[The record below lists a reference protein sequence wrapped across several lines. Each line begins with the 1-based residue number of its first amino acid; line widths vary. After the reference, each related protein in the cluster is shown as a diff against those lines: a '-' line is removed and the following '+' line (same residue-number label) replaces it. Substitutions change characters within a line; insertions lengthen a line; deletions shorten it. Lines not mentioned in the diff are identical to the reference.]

1 MFGFCNNVQICGK
14 KFREDHDT
22 GPQGAGPKVVCA
34 LTSILAMVS
43 FKRGCHSD
51 PDHPRLSHIQIDK
64 ASCQGSKQNVT
75 PSE

>member
-43 FKRGCHSD
+43 FKT
-51 PDHPRLSHIQIDK
+51 RL
-64 ASCQGSKQNVT
+64 
-75 PSE
+75 PF